1 MPIRKVLIANRGE
14 IAVRVARTL
23 RALGLKSVVVYHAS
37 DALGLA
43 VREADEAIEIAAP
56 SGVAAYLDVE
66 ALLATARRTGADAV
80 HPGYGFLAENADFA
94 AAVEAGGL
102 RFIGPPAEV
111 IRLMGDKIRARERV
125 ARAGFPITPSTT
137 EDGNRRAL
145 AERVRAIGFPVL
157 IKAAGG
163 GGGRGMRIVR
173 SADALDAELEA
184 ARREA
189 ERSFKDDRVY
199 VERYVER
206 PRHIEVQVLSDG
218 HGTHVHLGERECSVQ
233 RRFQKL
239 VEETPSAALDVEQ
252 RLRLCE
258 TAVGIARSVGYV
270 NAGTVEFLFA
280 PSGDFYFLEM
290 NTRLQV
296 EHPVTE
302 MVTGLDLV
310 AEQIRVADGER
321 LSFRQADLVSRGHAI
336 ECRICA
342 EDPEHGHT
350 PTTGQVALL
359 RAPTGPGV
367 RFDSGLSPDQRIT
380 TSFDSMLAKLV
391 AHGWDRAQAI
401 ARMRQALRDL
411 VLLGIDHNAA
421 YLERVLAHP
430 EFAAAKVH
438 THFLEEHRE
447 ALALPPAGD
456 AERVAIIACA
466 ALATRRTA
474 LDPPEPYA
482 AMGPW
487 RN

>member
-14 IAVRVARTL
+14 IAVRIARTL
-23 RALGLKSVVVYHAS
+23 RTLGLKSVGVYHAS

-56 SGVAAYLDVE
+56 TGVAAYLDVE
-66 ALLATARRTGADAV
+66 ALLAAARRTGADAV
-80 HPGYGFLAENADFA
+80 HPGYGFLAENAEFA
-94 AAVEAGGL
+94 AAVEAAGL

-111 IRLMGDKIRARERV
+111 IHLMGDKIRARERV

-137 EDGNRRAL
+137 EEGTSREL
-145 AERVRAIGFPVL
+145 ADRVRAIGFPVL

-184 ARREA
+184 ARHEA
-189 ERSFKDDRVY
+189 QRSFKDGRVY

-206 PRHIEVQVLSDG
+206 PRHIEVQVLSDR

-239 VEETPSAALDVEQ
+239 IE
-252 RLRLCE
+252 E
-258 TAVGIARSVGYV
+258 TAVGIAHSVGYV
-270 NAGTVEFLFA
+270 NAGTVEFIFA
-280 PSGDFYFLEM
+280 PSGEFYFLEM

-310 AEQIRVADGER
+310 AEQIRVADGAR
-321 LSFRQADLVSRGHAI
+321 LSFRQADVVSRGHAI

-350 PTTGQVALL
+350 PTTGRVALL
-359 RAPTGPGV
+359 RPPTGPGV
-367 RFDSGLSPDQRIT
+367 RFDSGLSPGQPIT

-391 AHGWDRAQAI
+391 VHGSDRNQAI

-411 VLLGIDHNAA
+411 VLLGIDHNGA
-421 YLERVLAHP
+421 YLERVLGHP
-430 EFAAAKVH
+430 AFADAKVH

-447 ALALPPAGD
+447 ELALPQAGE
-456 AERVAIIACA
+456 AERVAIVACA
-466 ALATRRTA
+466 ALATRRTT

>member
-1 MPIRKVLIANRGE
+1 MPTRKVLIANRGE
-14 IAVRVARTL
+14 IAVRIARTL
-23 RALGLKSVVVYHAS
+23 RTLGLKSVVVYHAS

-66 ALLATARRTGADAV
+66 ALLAAARRTGADAV

-94 AAVEAGGL
+94 AAVEAAGL

-137 EDGNRRAL
+137 EDGSSREL

-189 ERSFKDDRVY
+189 ERSFKDGRVY

-206 PRHIEVQVLSDG
+206 PRHIEVQVLSDR

-239 VEETPSAALDVEQ
+239 IEETPSAALDADK
-252 RLRLCE
+252 RRHLCE

-270 NAGTVEFLFA
+270 NAGTVEFIFA
-280 PSGDFYFLEM
+280 PSGEFYFLEM

-310 AEQIRVADGER
+310 AEQVRVADGER
-321 LSFRQADLVSRGHAI
+321 LSVRQADLAPRGHAI

-342 EDPEHGHT
+342 EDPERGHT

-359 RAPTGPGV
+359 RPPTGPGV
-367 RFDSGLSPDQRIT
+367 RFDSGLSSGQRIT

-391 AHGWDRAQAI
+391 AHGSDRGQAI

-411 VLLGIDHNAA
+411 VLLGIEHNGA

-430 EFAAAKVH
+430 AFAAAKVH
-438 THFLEEHRE
+438 THFLEEHRDE
-447 ALALPPAGD
+447 LAMPQAAD
-456 AERVAIIACA
+456 ADRVAIVASA
-466 ALATRRTA
+466 ALATRRAT
-474 LDPPEPYA
+474 LDAPEPYA

>member
-14 IAVRVARTL
+14 IAVRIARTL
-23 RALGLKSVVVYHAS
+23 RTLGLKSVVVYHAS

-43 VREADEAIEIAAP
+43 VRDADEAIEIAAP

-66 ALLATARRTGADAV
+66 ALLAAARRTGADAV

-94 AAVEAGGL
+94 AAVEAAGL

-137 EDGNRRAL
+137 EEGSSREL

-173 SADALDAELEA
+173 SADVLDAEFEA

-189 ERSFKDDRVY
+189 ERSFKDGRVY

-206 PRHIEVQVLSDG
+206 PRHIEVQVLSDA

-252 RLRLCE
+252 RRRLCE

-270 NAGTVEFLFA
+270 NAGTVEFIFA
-280 PSGDFYFLEM
+280 PSGEFYFLEM

-321 LSFRQADLVSRGHAI
+321 LSIRQPDVVSRGHAI

-342 EDPEHGHT
+342 EDPEQGHT

-359 RAPTGPGV
+359 RPPTGPGV
-367 RFDSGLSPDQRIT
+367 RFDSGLSPGQRIT

-391 AHGWDRAQAI
+391 VHGSDRAQAI

-411 VLLGIDHNAA
+411 VLLGIDHNGA
-421 YLERVLAHP
+421 YLERVLAHA
-430 EFAAAKVH
+430 EFAAAKIH

-447 ALALPPAGD
+447 ELALPPAGD
-456 AERVAIIACA
+456 PDRVAIIACA
-466 ALATRRTA
+466 ALATRRAT

>member
-14 IAVRVARTL
+14 IAVRVAHTLRTL
-23 RALGLKSVVVYHAS
+23 GLQSVVIYHAS
-37 DALGLA
+37 DTLSLA
-43 VREADEAIEIAAP
+43 VREADEAIEIPAAT
-56 SGVAAYLDVE
+56 GVAAYLDVE
-66 ALLATARRTGADAV
+66 AILAAARRSGADSI

-94 AAVEAGGL
+94 AAVDAAGL
-102 RFIGPPAEV
+102 RFIGPPPEV
-111 IRLMGDKIRARERV
+111 IRLMGDKIRARECV
-125 ARAGFPITPSTT
+125 AQAGFPITPSAT
-137 EDGNRRAL
+137 ENGTASEFV
-145 AERVRAIGFPVL
+145 ERVSAIGFPVL
-157 IKAAGG
+157 IKAAAG

-173 SADALDAELEA
+173 SADALEGELEA

-189 ERSFKDDRVY
+189 ERSFKDGRVY

-206 PRHIEVQVLSDG
+206 PRHIEVQVLSDR

-239 VEETPSAALDVEQ
+239 IEETPSASLDPGE
-252 RLRLCE
+252 RERLCE
-258 TAVGIARSVGYV
+258 TAVGIARAVGYV
-270 NAGTVEFLFA
+270 NAGTVEFIFA
-280 PSGDFYFLEM
+280 PSGGFHFLEM

-321 LSFRQADLVSRGHAI
+321 LSFRQGDLPSRGHAI

-342 EDPEHGHT
+342 EDPQQGHT
-350 PTTGQVALL
+350 PTTGEVALL
-359 RAPTGPGV
+359 RPPTGPGI
-367 RFDSGLSPDQRIT
+367 RFDSGLCSGQRIT
-380 TSFDSMLAKLV
+380 PAFDSMLAKLV
-391 AHGWDRAQAI
+391 AHGSERGQAI

-411 VLLGIDHNAA
+411 VLLGVDHNAA

-430 EFAAAKVH
+430 AFAAAKLH

-447 ALALPPAGD
+447 ELALPQPSE
-456 AERVAIIACA
+456 AERVAVIASA
-466 ALATRRTA
+466 ALATRRAT
-474 LDPPEPYA
+474 LDAPEPYA

>member
-14 IAVRVARTL
+14 IAVRIAHTL
-23 RALGLKSVVVYHAS
+23 HALGLRSVVVYHAS
-37 DALGLA
+37 DALSLA
-43 VREADEAIEIAAP
+43 VREAGDAIEIPAP

-66 ALLATARRTGADAV
+66 AILAAARHAGADAI

-94 AAVEAGGL
+94 AAVDAAGL
-102 RFIGPPAEV
+102 RFIGPPPEV

-125 ARAGFPITPSTT
+125 AQAGFPVTASAT
-137 EDGNRRAL
+137 EDGTAKEF
-145 AERVRAIGFPVL
+145 AERVSSIGFPVL

-173 SADALDAELEA
+173 SADALEGELEA

-189 ERSFKDDRVY
+189 ERSFKDGRVY

-206 PRHIEVQVLSDG
+206 PRHIEVQVISDR
-218 HGTHVHLGERECSVQ
+218 HGTHAHLGERECSVQ

-239 VEETPSAALDVEQ
+239 IEETPSASLDARQ
-252 RLRLCE
+252 RERLCE
-258 TAVGIARSVGYV
+258 TAVGIARAVGYV
-270 NAGTVEFLFA
+270 NAGTVEFIFA
-280 PSGDFYFLEM
+280 PSGEFYFLEM

-321 LSFRQADLVSRGHAI
+321 LSFRPSDLLSRGHAI

-342 EDPEHGHT
+342 EDPERGHT
-350 PTTGQVALL
+350 PTTGEVALL
-359 RAPTGPGV
+359 RPPGGPGV
-367 RFDSGLSPDQRIT
+367 RFDSGLCSGQRIT
-380 TSFDSMLAKLV
+380 PAFDSMLAKLV
-391 AHGWDRAQAI
+391 VHGSDRQQSI
-401 ARMRQALRDL
+401 ARMRQALREL
-411 VLLGIDHNAA
+411 VLLGVDHNAA

-430 EFAAAKVH
+430 AFAAAKLH
-438 THFLEEHRE
+438 THFLEEHGKE
-447 ALALPPAGD
+447 LALPQPSE
-456 AERVAIIACA
+456 AEQVALIASA
-466 ALATRRTA
+466 ALATRRAT
-474 LDPPEPYA
+474 LDAPEPYA

>member
-1 MPIRKVLIANRGE
+1 MSIRKVLIANRGE
-14 IAVRVARTL
+14 IAVRIAHTL
-23 RALGLKSVVVYHAS
+23 RTLGLKSVVVYHAS

-43 VREADEAIEIAAP
+43 VREADEAVEIAAP
-56 SGVAAYLDVE
+56 TGVAAYLDV
-66 ALLATARRTGADAV
+66 AAILAAARRTGADAV

-94 AAVEAGGL
+94 AAVEAAGL
-102 RFIGPPAEV
+102 CFVGPPAEV
-111 IRLMGDKIRARERV
+111 IRLMGDKIRARELV
-125 ARAGFPITPSTT
+125 ARAGYPITPSAT
-137 EDGNRRAL
+137 EDGSAAAF

-173 SADALDAELEA
+173 SVEALDGELEA

-189 ERSFKDDRVY
+189 ERSFKDGRVY
-199 VERYVER
+199 VERYVDR
-206 PRHIEVQVLSDG
+206 PRHIEVQVLSDR

-239 VEETPSAALDVEQ
+239 IEETPSAALDAAQ
-252 RLRLCE
+252 RARLCE
-258 TAVGIARSVGYV
+258 TAVGIARSVQYV
-270 NAGTVEFLFA
+270 NAGTVEFIFA
-280 PSGDFYFLEM
+280 PSGEFYFLEM

-321 LSFRQADLVSRGHAI
+321 LGFRQADVVARGHAI

-342 EDPEHGHT
+342 EDPERGHT
-350 PTTGQVALL
+350 PTTGEVALL
-359 RAPTGPGV
+359 RVPSGPGV
-367 RFDSGLSPDQRIT
+367 RFDSGLSPGQRIT

-391 AHGWDRAQAI
+391 VHGADRRQAI

-411 VLLGIDHNAA
+411 VLLGVDHNAA

-430 EFAAAKVH
+430 AFAAARLH
-438 THFLEEHRE
+438 THFLQEHGEELSLPQPSE
-447 ALALPPAGD
+447 A
-456 AERVAIIACA
+456 EQA
-466 ALATRRTA
+466 ALVAAAALVARRAA
-474 LDPPEPYA
+474 LDAPQPYA
-482 AMGPW
+482 AMGAW

>member
-14 IAVRVARTL
+14 IAVRIARSL
-23 RALGLKSVVVYHAS
+23 RTLGLKSVGVYHAS

-43 VREADEAIEIAAP
+43 VREVDEAIEIAA
-56 SGVAAYLDVE
+56 STGVAAYLDVG
-66 ALLATARRTGADAV
+66 ALLSAARRTGADAV

-94 AAVEAGGL
+94 AAVEAAGL

-111 IRLMGDKIRARERV
+111 IHLMGDKIRARERV

-137 EDGNRRAL
+137 EEGSSREL
-145 AERVRAIGFPVL
+145 ADRVRAIGFPVL

-173 SADALDAELEA
+173 SAEALDAELEA
-184 ARREA
+184 ARGEA
-189 ERSFKDDRVY
+189 QRSFKDGRVY
-199 VERYVER
+199 VDRYVER
-206 PRHIEVQVLSDG
+206 PRHIEVQVLSDR

-239 VEETPSAALDVEQ
+239 IEETPSASLDAEQ
-252 RLRLCE
+252 RARLCE
-258 TAVGIARSVGYV
+258 TAVGIARSVGYE
-270 NAGTVEFLFA
+270 NAGTVEFIFA
-280 PSGDFYFLEM
+280 PSGEFYFLEM

-321 LSFRQADLVSRGHAI
+321 LSFRQADVVSRGHAI

-342 EDPEHGHT
+342 EDPGHGHT

-359 RAPTGPGV
+359 RPPTGPGI
-367 RFDSGLSPDQRIT
+367 RFDSGLSPGQPIT

-391 AHGWDRAQAI
+391 VHGSDRNQAI

-411 VLLGIDHNAA
+411 VLLGIDHNGA
-421 YLERVLAHP
+421 YLERVLGHP
-430 EFAAAKVH
+430 DFANAKVH
-438 THFLEEHRE
+438 THFLEEHCE
-447 ALALPPAGD
+447 ELALPQAGE
-456 AERVAIIACA
+456 AERVALIASA

>member
-14 IAVRVARTL
+14 IAVRIAHTLRTL
-23 RALGLKSVVVYHAS
+23 GVKSVAVYHAS

-43 VREADEAIEIAAP
+43 VREADDAIEIAAP
-56 SGVAAYLDVE
+56 TGVAAYLDVE
-66 ALLATARRTGADAV
+66 ALLAAARRTGADAV

-94 AAVEAGGL
+94 AAVEAAGL
-102 RFIGPPAEV
+102 RFVGPPPDV

-125 ARAGFPITPSTT
+125 ARAGYPITPSIS
-137 EDGNRRAL
+137 EDGSPQEL
-145 AERVRAIGFPVL
+145 AARVRAIGFPVL

-173 SADALDAELEA
+173 SDDALGEELEA

-189 ERSFKDDRVY
+189 ERSFKDGRVY

-206 PRHIEVQVLSDG
+206 PRHIEVQVLSDR
-218 HGTHVHLGERECSVQ
+218 HGTHVHLGERECSIQ

-239 VEETPSAALDVEQ
+239 IEETPSAALDAGQ
-252 RLRLCE
+252 RARLCE

-270 NAGTVEFLFA
+270 NAGTVEFIFA
-280 PSGDFYFLEM
+280 PSGEFYFLEM

-296 EHPVTE
+296 EHPITE
-302 MVTGLDLV
+302 MVTGVDLV
-310 AEQIRVADGER
+310 AEQILVAAGEP
-321 LSFRQADLVSRGHAI
+321 LSFRQSDVVSRGHAI

-342 EDPEHGHT
+342 EDPERGHT
-350 PTTGQVALL
+350 PTTGEVALL
-359 RAPTGPGV
+359 RPPTGPGV
-367 RFDSGLSPDQRIT
+367 RFDGGLTQGQRIT

-391 AHGWDRAQAI
+391 VHGSNRGQAI

-411 VLLGIDHNAA
+411 VLLGIDHNGA

-430 EFAAAKVH
+430 EFATAQVH

-447 ALALPPAGD
+447 ELALAQAGD
-456 AERVAIIACA
+456 AERIAILACA
-466 ALATRRTA
+466 ALATRRATRDA
-474 LDPPEPYA
+474 PEPYA

>member
-14 IAVRVARTL
+14 IAVRIAHTL
-23 RALGLKSVVVYHAS
+23 RTLGLKSVVVYHAS
-37 DALGLA
+37 DAFGLA

-56 SGVAAYLDVE
+56 SGVAAYLDVA
-66 ALLATARRTGADAV
+66 ALLAVARRTGADAV

-94 AAVEAGGL
+94 AAVEAAGL

-125 ARAGFPITPSTT
+125 SRAGFPITPSTA
-137 EDGNRRAL
+137 EDGNPRGL

-173 SADALDAELEA
+173 SADVLNVELEA

-189 ERSFKDDRVY
+189 ERSFKDGRVY

-239 VEETPSAALDVEQ
+239 VEETPSAALDAVQ
-252 RLRLCE
+252 RQRLCE

-270 NAGTVEFLFA
+270 NAGTVEFIFA
-280 PSGDFYFLEM
+280 PSGEFYFLEM

-342 EDPEHGHT
+342 EDPERGHT

-359 RAPTGPGV
+359 RPPSGPGV
-367 RFDSGLSPDQRIT
+367 RFDSGLSPGQRIT

-391 AHGWDRAQAI
+391 VHGSDRTQAI

-411 VLLGIDHNAA
+411 VLLGIDHNGA

-430 EFAAAKVH
+430 EFAAANVH

-456 AERVAIIACA
+456 ADRVALIACA
-466 ALATRRTA
+466 ALATRRAA
-474 LDPPEPYA
+474 LDAPEPYA
-482 AMGPW
+482 AMGSW